1 MGGKAWFLYRGR
13 KTRLRALG
21 RPPGGRLPVSRLN
34 HVYLVTAFCV
44 ASVNALSSAT
54 CGDELDMRPTSSRAA
69 RREAIEAL
77 PLEKLTPD
85 DRRALERIVE
95 NASLYRRLPTKV
107 VECDP
112 RLCSLFMQ
120 HPQVMVN
127 VWEVLGISKVRM
139 KPAGRNLFE
148 ATDGNGT
155 HGTIR
160 ILECVCDDNAQNRV
174 VALATGTYRGGGVA
188 VPVRADCVAL
198 VRSGSVRDRDGT
210 AYVTTRIDVFIQLE
224 QIGVELIARTLH
236 PLLVRVADRNFEQTV
251 DFVSSFSEAA
261 QKNPR
266 GVERLAG
273 RLEHVPRDVQQRL
286 ADIAY
291 DMSKHRAPS
300 DNEPEANGRKRRGT
314 SLAQASS
321 GD

>member
-1 MGGKAWFLYRGR
+1 MDAIPLNKLKA
-13 KTRLRALG
+13 
-21 RPPGGRLPVSRLN
+21 
-34 HVYLVTAFCV
+34 
-44 ASVNALSSAT
+44 
-54 CGDELDMRPTSSRAA
+54 E
-69 RREAIEAL
+69 
-77 PLEKLTPD
+77 
-85 DRRALERIVE
+85 DRRALERIIE

-139 KPAGRNLFE
+139 KATGVDSFD

-155 HGTIR
+155 QGTIR
-160 ILECVCDDNAQNRV
+160 ILESVCDENAQNRI
-174 VALATGTYRGGGVA
+174 VALATGTYQAGGLT
-188 VPVRADCVAL
+188 VPVRADCVVL
-198 VRSGSVRDRDGT
+198 VRSGSVRDKSGT
-210 AYVTTRIDVFIQLE
+210 PFVTTRIDVFIHLD

-261 QKNPR
+261 CKNPR

-273 RLEHVPRDVQQRL
+273 QLDRVPQEVRDRLTE
-286 ADIAY
+286 IAY
-291 DMSKHRAPS
+291 EMAERGASTPAASRATGQSSRPANLARAQDS
-300 DNEPEANGRKRRGT
+300 D
-314 SLAQASS
+314 
-321 GD
+321 